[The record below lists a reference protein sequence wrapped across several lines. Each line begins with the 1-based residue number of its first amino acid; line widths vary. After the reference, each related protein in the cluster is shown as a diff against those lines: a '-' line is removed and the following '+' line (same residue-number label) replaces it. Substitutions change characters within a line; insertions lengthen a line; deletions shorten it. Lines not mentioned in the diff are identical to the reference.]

1 MNMAHMQKRKKEK
14 TNSMCLYSNEETSY
28 VAPCCPIVISRDVS
42 RVSAE
47 LNQLEKTHDWSQ
59 LLMKYYND
67 LIWT

>member
-47 LNQLEKTHDWSQ
+47 LNQLEKTHD
-59 LLMKYYND
+59 
-67 LIWT
+67 